1 MKKRTKKIS
10 LLSAGALVLVAGSF
24 LAYGI
29 YTFITS
35 PLFGEEPDDKP
46 DDILIANF
54 TEHRAEFERVREM
67 SAEDTMMTRVDN
79 TWTNPSTLDSAR
91 VAEYRRLFKIIGT
104 PRGITVRHDHDWIEF
119 MSTSHGW
126 VASSSSK
133 GYLYFKGNT
142 TLKGGPFKLVDNLD
156 GYGWHSQYT
165 FVIRHIEGDWYL
177 YFERS

>member
-1 MKKRTKKIS
+1 MKKRTKIF
-10 LLSAGALVLVAGSF
+10 LLSAGALVLVTGSF
-24 LAYGI
+24 LGYGI
-29 YTFITS
+29 YSFMNS

-46 DDILIANF
+46 DDVLIANF
-54 TEHRAEFERVREM
+54 NAHRAEFERVREM
-67 SAEDTMMTRVDN
+67 STEDTTMTRVDEN
-79 TWTNPSTLDSAR
+79 WTNPSTLDSAR
-91 VAEYRRLFKIIGT
+91 VAEYRRLFTIIGT
-104 PRGITVRHDHDWIEF
+104 GRGITVRHEPDRMEF

-133 GYLYFKGNT
+133 GYLYFKGNPN
-142 TLKGGPFKLVDNLD
+142 LKGGPLKLVDNLD